1 MLLTGTPF
9 GKQLLDLW
17 TQYYVT
23 DRGDTFYSNYR
34 KFVLQYFEDKGY
46 FGEEWHVTDVGRQ
59 VIELLMFRRAMRY
72 SEKEVKGLPPKI
84 YRTLNFELTSQQ
96 SLDYNKAL
104 KRVEDFK
111 DIVNRTMIF
120 RQICS
125 GVIVSKNYKYKENPK
140 LEVLKDFLD
149 SIVYKSKVVIFHE
162 FLLENEIITYMLKRH
177 FKKIRFAQLNSR
189 VKDKWAEI
197 KAFQNDDDVRVMIA
211 HPQSGGAS
219 IDLNIAHY
227 CIFFSNNHDPISRQ
241 QCEKRIHRGKIKNR
255 RFFYDLV
262 AKGTI
267 EVGMYK
273 ALRENENF
281 FKSIMDK
288 DMLQRALLGGE

>member
-1 MLLTGTPF
+1 
-9 GKQLLDLW
+9 
-17 TQYYVT
+17 
-23 DRGDTFYSNYR
+23 
-34 KFVLQYFEDKGY
+34 
-46 FGEEWHVTDVGRQ
+46 
-59 VIELLMFRRAMRY
+59 
-72 SEKEVKGLPPKI
+72 
-84 YRTLNFELTSQQ
+84 
-96 SLDYNKAL
+96 
-104 KRVEDFK
+104 
-111 DIVNRTMIF
+111 MIF